1 MNFSSPQR
9 KTCFSIPSSPT
20 NYSTFVSLSPPDKGF
35 RIEFPTPPASIS
47 SFYTHEKKREE
58 KGHSIK
64 LTGNKKIL
72 SLVKSDGI
80 LKNSE
85 KDATIEKLQ
94 IKNRV
99 LQLDVQNRDTKI
111 KELEKIIVTIKQS
124 DKVKKFQISQ
134 VLDKCHELKETVSLF
149 EDMNKFEDEIEDF
162 SCSNSS
168 DSDDDFIFKN
178 SKRQR
183 INKN

>member
-20 NYSTFVSLSPPDKGF
+20 NYTTFVSLSPPDKGF

-47 SFYTHEKKREE
+47 SFSTNEKKRED
-58 KGHSIK
+58 HSIK

-72 SLVKSDGI
+72 PLVKSDGI

-94 IKNRV
+94 LKNRI

-111 KELEKIIVTIKQS
+111 KELEKIIVKMKQS

-134 VLDKCHELKETVSLF
+134 VLDKCHELKETVSLY
-149 EDMNKFEDEIEDF
+149 EDMNKFENEIEDF
-162 SCSNSS
+162 SCS
-168 DSDDDFIFKN
+168 DSDDDFILKN
-178 SKRQR
+178 SKRPR
-183 INKN
+183 IDKN